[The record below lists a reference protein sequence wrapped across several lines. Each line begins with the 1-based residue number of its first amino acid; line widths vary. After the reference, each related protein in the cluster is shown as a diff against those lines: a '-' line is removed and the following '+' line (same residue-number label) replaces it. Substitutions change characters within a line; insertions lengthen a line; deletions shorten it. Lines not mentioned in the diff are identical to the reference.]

1 MIMSED
7 DNAIL
12 SALEADEQRDFIN
25 SELDKSLARE
35 NDPNTIWYTNEEIKM
50 MLGL

>member
-1 MIMSED
+1 MSED
-7 DNAIL
+7 IYNADL
-12 SALEADEQRDFIN
+12 SALQAEKQRDFIN

-35 NDPNTIWYTNEEIKM
+35 NDRNTIWFTSEEIKM

>member
-1 MIMSED
+1 MSED
-7 DNAIL
+7 NFNAIL
-12 SALEADEQRDFIN
+12 SALQEDEQRAFIN

-35 NDPNTIWYTNEEIKM
+35 NDPNTKWYTSEEIKM

>member
-1 MIMSED
+1 MSED
-7 DNAIL
+7 EYNTLL
-12 SALEADEQRDFIN
+12 SAPQAEEQRAFIN

-35 NDPNTIWYTNEEIKM
+35 NDPNTAWYTNEEIKT